1 MGMTLHQLERTMSA
15 SELNE
20 HVAEWNLTQREI
32 EEANK
37 KAIQKPGR
45 R

>member
-1 MGMTLHQLERTMSA
+1 MGMTVQQLERTMSA

-20 HVAEWNLTQREI
+20 HVAEWNLTQREH

-37 KAIQKPGR
+37 KNSMKPR
-45 R
+45 RR